1 MITSAS
7 AITLCVL
14 INQGFEEHTIEK
26 LWVCA
31 SVCICAYCLIELIRT
46 AKPSGMILFMFLLSS
61 AIDKTEGHQYW
72 RIVFSVLL
80 VATLLSVSFGQA
92 NLRREAVTAPN
103 QKSFFSPYLHSGL
116 TCKAPRW
123 ILEIDTPMLKSAIIG
138 ATFRAEKQGA

>member
-92 NLRREAVTAPN
+92 NLRREAEAVNPKPVAEEEITYI
-103 QKSFFSPYLHSGL
+103 SVGSSG
-116 TCKAPRW
+116 T
-123 ILEIDTPMLKSAIIG
+123 ISD
-138 ATFRAEKQGA
+138 